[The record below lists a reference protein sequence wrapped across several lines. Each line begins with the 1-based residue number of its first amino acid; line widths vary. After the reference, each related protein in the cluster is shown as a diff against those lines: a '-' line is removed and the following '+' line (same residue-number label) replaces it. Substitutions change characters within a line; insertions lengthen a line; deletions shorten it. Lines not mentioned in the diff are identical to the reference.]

1 MTLEPLREARKQLS
15 HAKRAGSVR
24 TFWLGAIG
32 LALITSGARAQELK
46 EGLWK
51 VVTTP
56 EINDVAG
63 PDQETMRCLT
73 SDDVNNIEATFSPN
87 SRTTNSTCETTEHEL
102 TSQHLIWHL
111 QCKGKIDID
120 VAAEFIF
127 AAPEHYTATITTQA
141 SMLGNQIQH
150 SRAAIEAQRAGACP

>member
-1 MTLEPLREARKQLS
+1 M
-15 HAKRAGSVR
+15 RAGSIQA
-24 TFWLGAIG
+24 FWLGAIG
-32 LALITSGARAQELK
+32 LALFTSGGRAQELQA
-46 EGLWK
+46 GLWK

-56 EINDVAG
+56 EINGVTG

-73 SDDVNNIEATFSPN
+73 ADDVNNVEATFSPN

-102 TSQHLIWHL
+102 SPQRLKWRL
-111 QCKGKIDID
+111 QCKGQIDMD

-141 SMLGNQIQH
+141 SMLGKQIQH
-150 SRAAIEAQRAGACP
+150 SRAAIEAQRVGACP

>member
-1 MTLEPLREARKQLS
+1 MSGEKRASPLRAP
-15 HAKRAGSVR
+15 
-24 TFWLGAIG
+24 WLCAIG
-32 LALITSGARAQELK
+32 LALITSGGRAQELQA
-46 EGLWK
+46 GLWK

-56 EINDVAG
+56 EINGVTG

-73 SDDVNNIEATFSPN
+73 ADDVNNIDATFSPN

-102 TSQHLIWHL
+102 SPQHLKWRL
-111 QCKGKIDID
+111 QCKGQIDMA

-141 SMLGNQIQH
+141 SMLGKQIQR
-150 SRAAIEAQRAGACP
+150 SRAAIDAQRVGACQ

>member
-15 HAKRAGSVR
+15 HAKRTGSVR

-32 LALITSGARAQELK
+32 LALIASGASAQELK

-150 SRAAIEAQRAGACP
+150 SRAAIEAQRVGACP